1 MKIVNNLKDFLM
13 DQEYYIDI
21 YDNKLHAYNYKKLLK
36 LSDVIV
42 ELQFEKFIL
51 EIKGNNIKVIE
62 MNNIELMMSGQIDNV
77 RIKR

>member
-62 MNNIELMMSGQIDNV
+62 MNNIEMMMSGQIDNV

>member
-51 EIKGNNIKVIE
+51 EIKGNNIRVIE
-62 MNNIELMMSGQIDNV
+62 MNNIEMMMSGQIDNV

>member
-36 LSDVIV
+36 LSDTVV

-62 MNNIELMMSGQIDNV
+62 MNNIEMMMSGQIDNV